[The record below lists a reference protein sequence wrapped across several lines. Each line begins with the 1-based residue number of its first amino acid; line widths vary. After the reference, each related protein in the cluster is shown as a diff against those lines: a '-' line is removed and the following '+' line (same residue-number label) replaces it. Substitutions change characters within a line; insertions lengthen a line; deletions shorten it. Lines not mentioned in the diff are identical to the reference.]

1 MSSNPRR
8 SSRASALIGTMRP
21 TSPRAVSVAVPLVS
35 LERVI
40 CQALLSLTRW
50 DAANDSSREI
60 AEAEVRKKRG
70 AK

>member
-35 LERVI
+35 RERVI
-40 CQALLSLTRW
+40 WQAGGADEMGRGKRQLGRNRP
-50 DAANDSSREI
+50 DGGQE
-60 AEAEVRKKRG
+60 KRG